1 MGPGTNLLKQMTMS
15 VAKKGIPMTEKLQ
28 VVRDPVERVE
38 ATRAAETALLK
49 EVVAQVRRDS
59 AEDSKNYLDETTV
72 PHGGE

>member
-1 MGPGTNLLKQMTMS
+1 MS
-15 VAKKGIPMTEKLQ
+15 VAQKGISMTEKLQ

-38 ATRAAETALLK
+38 ATNSAATALLL

-59 AEDSKNYLDETTV
+59 AEDSKAYLDETTV